1 MTTTITCPSGLSG
14 RVRGVKVAEERI
26 LADRSLSRDGALVDA
41 LLGACWVET
50 LDAGP
55 YEFTSPN
62 PPWDRVLQ
70 GDRFFALTQI
80 RAETYGHEYA
90 FSVGCQQRGCG
101 ARIEWEVDLTEL
113 PVREL
118 SAESRVAFKGGNRF
132 EATLPGGA
140 TRIGFKLLV
149 GADERRLAA
158 LRRQSADRP
167 LSAVLAY
174 RITDVDGVAARDIRG
189 WLDELSMRDATALAR
204 AFDEA
209 DCGVE
214 TTIEIACPECGAHQE
229 VELPFDRSFFMPG
242 PPKRAPR
249 SSSLL

>member
-14 RVRGVKVAEERI
+14 RVRGMKVAEERI

-41 LLGACWVET
+41 LLAACWVET

-55 YEFTSPN
+55 YDFTSPN

-70 GDRFFALTQI
+70 GDRFFALMQI
-80 RAETYGHEYA
+80 RSETYGPEYA

-101 ARIEWEVDLTEL
+101 ARIEWEVNLTEL

-118 SAESRVAFKGGNRF
+118 SDESRAAFKGGNRF
-132 EATLPGGA
+132 ETILPGSA
-140 TRIGFKLLV
+140 TRIGFRLLV
-149 GADERRLAA
+149 GADERRLTA
-158 LRRQSADRP
+158 LRRQAADRP

-174 RITDVDGVAARDIRG
+174 RITDVHDVEPRDVRA

-229 VELPFDRSFFMPG
+229 VELPFDRSFFMPS
-242 PPKRAPR
+242 PPRPAPR
-249 SSSLL
+249 SSSRP